1 MDVYPKEGYVVV
13 VLSHYDPI
21 MGYAV
26 ADKVRRMATEE

>member
-1 MDVYPKEGYVVV
+1 VVV